1 MPAGKYCEGHRA
13 DCLYHARTSWR
24 LFSGCCCCCTGTPVV
39 EIGYTHPRPMPY
51 PSYYHTMARRL
62 GHPFW
67 TVLGRGGYDSPIV
80 APVAEVVASVSAALG
95 SFYHAP

>member
-1 MPAGKYCEGHRA
+1 M
-13 DCLYHARTSWR
+13 
-24 LFSGCCCCCTGTPVV
+24 V
-39 EIGYTHPRPMPY
+39 EIGYTHSRPMAY

-80 APVAEVVASVSAALG
+80 APVGEVVASVSAALATG
-95 SFYHAP
+95 RRQRVRAGARDTWR